1 MSDTNL
7 SDCPSAVICYI
18 ATIRNGVLVER
29 FNLCC
34 HPPTSTTDVMGQ
46 QNKIGGITFGA
57 GIIQFLLLPPSPR
70 ALDRKMH

>member
-1 MSDTNL
+1 M
-7 SDCPSAVICYI
+7 

-57 GIIQFLLLPPSPR
+57 ALMFLLPMGRLVG
-70 ALDRKMH
+70 ALVWHSQADTAQQAGVSESFCVS